1 MEAFKIRNLTF
12 EYPESAKQCLC
23 GIDLDINE
31 GEFFTLCGKS
41 GCGKSTLLSLLKP
54 VLSPHGEKNGSIEF
68 FGEDISSL
76 SLKRQACEI
85 GFVCQDPDSQLVT
98 DKVWHELAFGLENLG
113 IRSTEIRIRVAE
125 IAAFFGISSWFE
137 KSVSEL
143 SGGQKQILNLAAV
156 MVMQPKVLIL
166 DEPSSQLDPVGTHD
180 FFAMLSKINTELGT
194 TVILAEQR
202 LEEAFGLS
210 DRAAVIENG
219 VISVCASPEEVCK
232 SLYRNGSDMFS
243 AIPPCAKISL
253 LSGLDSQFCPIN
265 VRQGRQWLEEQ
276 RKHINNDAVFSDNR
290 RDYSNVETAV
300 SLSEVFFRYERKS
313 NDVLNNFNVDIPD
326 GCIFSFVG
334 ANGVGKST
342 LLALIAGILK
352 PYRGKVRIC
361 TGKKVVLMPQ
371 NPLTLFTENTVY
383 AELCCIFDSDLEKA
397 GYLKEVIEIC
407 GLSELLY
414 RHPYDLSGGERQRA
428 ALAKLLLAKPDI
440 LLLDEPTKGFDAH
453 FKENFGKL
461 LSALQK
467 RGITIILVSH
477 DIEFCAEYADMCALV
492 FGGECVSV
500 GTPREMF
507 SHNAFYTTFA
517 NRMSRGIL
525 DGAVLDRDILVSL
538 GKADSASCLL
548 TSCEDSPQKESFF
561 QSEKQNDK
569 PDLHKVTHNKEMRL
583 EKRQKITAGTW
594 LSILILLIAVPA
606 TVLFGV
612 YAFDDRKY
620 YFTSLLIIFETMI
633 ASAAAFESSKPSSG
647 KLVMLSVLSAAAVA
661 GRIAFYAFPQFKPM
675 AAVVIITG
683 VCFGAQYGFL
693 TGAASAFISN
703 FFFGQGS
710 WTPWQMFGFG
720 IVGFFAGLLFYR
732 KSFAKNVPLQCIYG
746 FLSVLVLYGGI
757 MNISSV
763 LAVQPYPDLKTLI
776 AAFASGFVFDLI
788 HAFSTLLFLLF
799 ISKPLTDRIERIKT
813 KYGF

>member
-1 MEAFKIRNLTF
+1 MEAFKITNLTF

-23 GIDLDINE
+23 GIDLDIAE

-68 FGEDISSL
+68 FGEDINSL

-85 GFVCQDPDSQLVT
+85 GFVRQDPDSQLVT
-98 DKVWHELAFGLENLG
+98 DKVWHELAFGLENIG
-113 IRSTEIRIRVAE
+113 TQSAEIRTRVAE

-143 SGGQKQILNLAAV
+143 SGGQKQILNLASV

-202 LEEAFGLS
+202 LEETFGLS

-219 VISVCASPEEVCK
+219 VISVCASPEDVCK
-232 SLYRNGSDMFS
+232 SLYQSGSDMFS

-253 LSGLDSQFCPIN
+253 LSGLNSQFCPIN
-265 VRQGRQWLEEQ
+265 VRQGRRWLEEQ
-276 RKHINNDAVFSDNR
+276 REHINNDAVFTDNR
-290 RDYSNVETAV
+290 RDFSDVQSAV
-300 SLSEVFFRYERKS
+300 SLSEVFFRYERNS
-313 NDVLNNFNVDIPD
+313 NDVLNNFSVEIPD

-352 PYRGKVRIC
+352 PYRGKVRID
-361 TGKKVVLMPQ
+361 TGKKAVLMPQ

-383 AELCCIFDSDLEKA
+383 AELSGSVNAEKNA

-453 FKENFGKL
+453 FKENFGEL
-461 LSALQK
+461 LLTLQK
-467 RGITIILVSH
+467 SGITVILVSH
-477 DIEFCAEYADMCALV
+477 DIEFCAEYSDMCALV

-500 GTPREMF
+500 GTPRELF

-525 DGAVLDRDILVSL
+525 NGAVLDRDILASF
-538 GKADSASCLL
+538 GKADCAPRLHSHFGNPPKNENALQHEIRQGSAGRHK
-548 TSCEDSPQKESFF
+548 DSNSKKAF
-561 QSEKQNDK
+561 SEK
-569 PDLHKVTHNKEMRL
+569 PG
-583 EKRQKITAGTW
+583 KITAGTW
-594 LSILILLIAVPA
+594 LSVLILLIAVPA

-620 YFTSLLIIFETMI
+620 YFTSLLIIFETLI

-647 KLVMLSVLSAAAVA
+647 KLVMLSVLSAVAVA

-675 AAVVIITG
+675 AAVVVITG

-720 IVGFFAGLLFYR
+720 IVGFFAGILFYR
-732 KSFAKNVPLQCIYG
+732 KSFAKNVPLLCIYG
-746 FLSVLVLYGGI
+746 FLSVLMLYGSI
-757 MNISSV
+757 MNTSSV

-799 ISKPLTDRIERIKT
+799 ISKPLMDRIERIKT

>member
-23 GIDLDINE
+23 GIDLVINE

-68 FGEDISSL
+68 FGEDINSL
-76 SLKRQACEI
+76 SFKRQAYGI
-85 GFVCQDPDSQLVT
+85 GFVRQDPDSQLVT
-98 DKVWHELAFGLENLG
+98 DKVWHELAFGLENIG
-113 IRSTEIRIRVAE
+113 TQSNEIRARVAE

-219 VISVCASPEEVCK
+219 VISVCASPEEVCR
-232 SLYRNGSDMFS
+232 SLYKNGSDMFS
-243 AIPPCAKISL
+243 AIPSCAKISL
-253 LSGLDSQFCPIN
+253 LSGFDLPSCPIK

-276 RKHINNDAVFSDNR
+276 REHINNDAVFKDNR
-290 RDYSNVETAV
+290 RDFSDVKSAV
-300 SLSEVFFRYERKS
+300 SLSEVFFRYERNS
-313 NDVLNNFNVDIPD
+313 NDILKNFSVNIPD
-326 GCIFSFVG
+326 GNIFSFVG

-352 PYRGKVRIC
+352 PYRGKVHID
-361 TGKKVVLMPQ
+361 TGKKAALMPQ

-383 AELCCIFDSDLEKA
+383 AELSGSVNAEKNV

-428 ALAKLLLAKPDI
+428 ALAKILLAKPDI

-453 FKENFGKL
+453 FKENFGEL
-461 LSALQK
+461 LLTLQK
-467 RGITIILVSH
+467 SGITVILVSH
-477 DIEFCAEYADMCALV
+477 DIEFCAEYSDICALV

-500 GTPREMF
+500 GTPRELF

-525 DGAVLDRDILVSL
+525 NGAVLDRDILAAL
-538 GKADSASCLL
+538 GKADCAFRLHSHSG
-548 TSCEDSPQKESFF
+548 SFP
-561 QSEKQNDK
+561 KNDIILQDENRNDCTDGLK
-569 PDLHKVTHNKEMRL
+569 ATHN
-583 EKRQKITAGTW
+583 EKTPTPKPGKFTHGAW
-594 LSILILLIAVPA
+594 LSVLILLIAVPA

-612 YAFDDRKY
+612 YALNDRKY
-620 YFTSLLIIFETMI
+620 YFTSLLIIFETML
-633 ASAAAFESSKPSSG
+633 ATAFAFESSKPSSG
-647 KLVMLSVLSAAAVA
+647 KLVMLSVLSAVAVA

-693 TGAASAFISN
+693 TGAASAFMSN

-710 WTPWQMFGFG
+710 WTPWQMFSFG

-732 KSFAKNVPLQCIYG
+732 KRFAKNVPLLCIYG
-746 FLSVLVLYGGI
+746 FFSVLVLYGGI

-763 LAVQPYPDLKTLI
+763 LAVQPYPDLKTFI
-776 AAFASGFVFDLI
+776 AAFASGFVFDLV
-788 HAFSTLLFLLF
+788 HAISTLLFLLF